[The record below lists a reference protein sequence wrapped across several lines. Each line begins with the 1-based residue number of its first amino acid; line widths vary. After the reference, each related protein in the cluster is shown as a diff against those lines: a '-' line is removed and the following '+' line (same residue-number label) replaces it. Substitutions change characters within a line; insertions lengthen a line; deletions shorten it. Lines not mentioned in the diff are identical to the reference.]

1 MWGLAELGV
10 GECRRNRAL
19 GADARSAQRARV
31 LYTSVL
37 TKGGRKLSKVHQYCT
52 GGVVHHRQDYSSHSS
67 SCARDT
73 VVSGMI
79 KLDLEANAVIATPG
93 QELSELQANDSTEDI
108 VREQWRPLGQ
118 RLKG

>member
-10 GECRRNRAL
+10 GETALLGPTRAVPRGRECYIL
-19 GADARSAQRARV
+19 P
-31 LYTSVL
+31 L
-37 TKGGRKLSKVHQYCT
+37 TKGGRKLSKVHRYCT
-52 GGVVHHRQDYSSHSS
+52 GGVVHHRQDCSSHSS

-93 QELSELQANDSTEDI
+93 H
-108 VREQWRPLGQ
+108 
-118 RLKG
+118 